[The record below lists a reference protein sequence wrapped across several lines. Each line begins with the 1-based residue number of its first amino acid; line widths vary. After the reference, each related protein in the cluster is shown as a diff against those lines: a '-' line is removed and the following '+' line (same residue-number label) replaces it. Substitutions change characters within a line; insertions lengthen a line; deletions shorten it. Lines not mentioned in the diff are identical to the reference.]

1 MRDRYIGLL
10 IFVAATWVA
19 FTFWAPNVQ
28 QPTAALTRLTIKEMC
43 QGPNRP
49 DWCTEYYQD
58 LAHGRREK
66 AQQAATLGKKKSEG
80 KKLEGCTT
88 DSDCRAKFGGD
99 INQPY

>member
-1 MRDRYIGLL
+1 MRDRYVGLF
-10 IFVAATWVA
+10 ISFAVTWVA
-19 FTFWAPNVQ
+19 FTFRAPNFQ
-28 QPTAALTRLTIKEMC
+28 QPTATATRLTIKERC

-66 AQQAATLGKKKSEG
+66 AQQAATSGKR
-80 KKLEGCTT
+80 KLEGCTT